1 MIKFLVMDVDGTL
14 TDGKIYMS
22 DKGELFKAFDIKDGC
37 GIKDILPQL
46 NIVPVI
52 ITARASKIVLNRSK
66 ELGITHLYQGYR
78 NKMDKL
84 LDVIE
89 KYNVTNKT
97 NYGLSNVAY
106 IGDDLLDLS
115 CIKEIVENGGIGAC
129 PNDAISEIKEVSN
142 VLCTCNGGNGAVREL
157 IEILKSKGEHN
168 DER

>member
-37 GIKDILPQL
+37 GIKDILPQI
-46 NIVPVI
+46 NIIPII
-52 ITARASKIVLNRSK
+52 ITARKSKIVFNRSK

-84 LDVIE
+84 LDIIK
-89 KYNVTNKT
+89 KYNVQNKT
-97 NYGLSNVAY
+97 NYDLSNVAY

-115 CIKEIVENGGIGAC
+115 CIKKIVENGGIGAC
-129 PNDAISEIKEVSN
+129 PNDAIREVKEAAN
-142 VLCTCNGGNGAVREL
+142 VLCTCAGGNGAVREL
-157 IEILKSKGEHN
+157 IEILKSKGEN
-168 DER
+168 SNER